1 MTAPDPTVA
10 LERIAGRILRLR
22 GENVMLDADLAALY
36 SVSTSVLNQAV
47 RRHSRRFPDDF
58 MFQLTAREA
67 ADLRCQFGTSSDP
80 VCSNLRSQ
88 SVISS
93 DRTREAGGVYRV
105 DLEGEPLLSEAA
117 ILRSQSVTSNAWG
130 GRRHLPHAFTEQGVA
145 MLASVLGSE
154 RAIQANIAIIRA
166 FVRMRQVLASNADLA
181 RKLDALEARYDRQFR
196 AVFDAIRALM
206 REPER
211 SSRPLGFRADDG

>member
-1 MTAPDPTVA
+1 MTEPDPSVT

-36 SVSTSVLNQAV
+36 GVSTSVLNQAV

-58 MFQLTAREA
+58 MFQLTTEEA
-67 ADLRCQFGTSSDP
+67 ADLRYPFGTSSDP
-80 VCSNLRSQ
+80 VGSNLRSQ

-93 DRTREAGGVYRV
+93 DRPCGGDVGYHV
-105 DLEGEPLLSEAA
+105 DIDGESQPGEVA

-145 MLASVLGSE
+145 MLASVQGSE
-154 RAIQANIAIIRA
+154 RAIQANI
-166 FVRMRQVLASNADLA
+166 
-181 RKLDALEARYDRQFR
+181 
-196 AVFDAIRALM
+196 
-206 REPER
+206 R
-211 SSRPLGFRADDG
+211 SADDG